1 MASLQELLDQQA
13 AVTRQIA
20 AMQKESRAAV
30 ISEIRELMAQH
41 GLTSADI
48 ASPPRP
54 KGAEGP
60 RAKVAPKF
68 LNPETQQTWSG
79 RGLKP
84 KWLAAKLAGGAALS
98 DFAI

>member
-20 AMQKESRAAV
+20 AMQQESRSAV
-30 ISEIRELMAQH
+30 ISQIRELMAQH
-41 GLTSADI
+41 GLTSADV
-48 ASPPRP
+48 AAPGP
-54 KGAEGP
+54 KGAQAP
-60 RAKVAPKF
+60 RKKVAPKF

-84 KWLAAKLAGGAALS
+84 KWLAEKLKAGAVLS

>member
-13 AVTRQIA
+13 AVAHQIA
-20 AMQKESRAAV
+20 ALQRESRVAV
-30 ISEIRELMAQH
+30 ISEIRVLMVQH

-48 ASPPRP
+48 ATAPRP
-54 KGAEGP
+54 KGAQGP
-60 RAKVAPKF
+60 RAKVAPKY

-84 KWLAAKLAGGAALS
+84 KWLAENLKAGSALT

>member
-13 AVTRQIA
+13 AVAHQIA
-20 AMQKESRAAV
+20 SLQRESRAAV

-48 ASPPRP
+48 ATAPRP
-54 KGAEGP
+54 KGAQGP
-60 RAKVAPKF
+60 RAKVAAKYI
-68 LNPETQQTWSG
+68 NRETQQTWSG

-84 KWLAAKLAGGAALS
+84 KWLAEKLKVGAALS